1 VLEIDEAMLAFVR
14 RHEVSLDWLFRGCLK
29 GRPKAFHPI
38 DYDAKRQAH
47 IAYLTMVLRLFTRAE
62 QARGQ

>member
-1 VLEIDEAMLAFVR
+1 VGAF
-14 RHEVSLDWLFRGCLK
+14 D
-29 GRPKAFHPI
+29 RPKAFHPI

-47 IAYLTMVLRLFTRAE
+47 IAYLTMVLRLFRARE